1 MNVFS
6 LRASDVFAAATT
18 HSVMPPPP
26 AVVPVPMPHLEGARL
41 SFACPLF
48 EKLSPNVTFEGARA
62 VLRGHDTG
70 FGIPHATAMP
80 TPLLAVHIAFSGC
93 KALFGKARVLV
104 NGTPAAWH
112 LPVAAGL
119 QVCSD
124 PVPLPIG
131 LVPSVLGTTVQ
142 FGYAADDHMLGMI
155 DVLVDQTVSRVLRSA
170 RSLGAKVAGKAPYER
185 FVQRLA
191 DQLAGRGAQA
201 SRVIAGLDPLAAHL
215 LASQRA
221 WLQAGIGAALDKGIR
236 TEAKKLVGKLVTK
249 AGDLPRGGIA
259 ADLRELFEPD
269 ALEVVPLLEGGT

>member
-6 LRASDVFAAATT
+6 LRSTDVFAAATT

-26 AVVPVPMPHLEGARL
+26 ALVPVPMPHLEGSRL
-41 SFACPLF
+41 SFICPLF
-48 EKLSPNVTFEGARA
+48 EKLSPTVTFEGAAA

-80 TPLLAVHIAFSGC
+80 TPLLAAHIAFSGC

-104 NGTPAAWH
+104 HGMPAAWH

-131 LVPSVLGTTVQ
+131 VVPSALGTTVK
-142 FGYAADDHMLGMI
+142 FGYAVDDHMLGMI
-155 DVLVDQTVSRVLRSA
+155 DVLVDQTVSRVLRGA

-191 DQLAGRGAQA
+191 DKLAGFGPRA
-201 SRVIAGLDPLAAHL
+201 SRVLAGLDPLAAHL
-215 LASQRA
+215 LAAQRE
-221 WLQAGIGAALDKGIR
+221 WLKAGLGAALDKGIR
-236 TEAKKLVGKLVTK
+236 TEAKKIVGKVVPK
-249 AGDLPRGGIA
+249 ASDADRGGVVGDLRG
-259 ADLRELFEPD
+259 LFEPG
-269 ALEVVPLLEGGT
+269 ALESVPLLEGGP